1 MASSRGLWGRP
12 LRDLM
17 TSLIVPRL
25 RPQQASSRTTSS
37 TPPTPRAA
45 WWTPFARARGCT
57 ASPRSTTTTTPR
69 SSATCTPRTSRSSTP
84 GRRTRRPSRPR
95 RGRSGSS
102 GAAATGSPFAT
113 SASTCAASSTRCANP
128 SCPPR
133 LLPAASAQSAPLS
146 PLPLHLEQVVSLDE
160 YARHP
165 LPGGAASS
173 RAHFSA
179 RSPGPQAALRA
190 SPGQPSPAPLRSH
203 RRPPRRP
210 SDGAHPRDLRP
221 PAQPRRHGA
230 AVAGAALT
238 HSLARLLPAAS

>member
-146 PLPLHLEQVVSLDE
+146 PLPLHLLC
-160 YARHP
+160 
-165 LPGGAASS
+165 
-173 RAHFSA
+173 RAG
-179 RSPGPQAALRA
+179 RLTRRVRA
-190 SPGQPSPAPLRSH
+190 
-203 RRPPRRP
+203 
-210 SDGAHPRDLRP
+210 P
-221 PAQPRRHGA
+221 PAAGRGRLLARPLQCALPRP
-230 AVAGAALT
+230 AGRPA
-238 HSLARLLPAAS
+238 SLARPALARTPPLAQAPSSPAL